1 MPDPHSADTVLDFWF
16 GPPTV
21 PDHGNPRP
29 EWFRKDAAF
38 DQAIRERFGDLHEE
52 AMRGRLDDWDRTPRS
67 LLARIIVLDQFS
79 RNLHRDRP
87 QAFASD
93 AMALADARAMVA
105 RAWDGELPHVGR
117 WFVYLPYEHS
127 ENAEDQETCVALMRA
142 LSVDPLFAG
151 ALDYALRHQA
161 VILRFGRFPHRNA
174 ILGRASTAEEA
185 AFLLEPGSS
194 F

>member
-1 MPDPHSADTVLDFWF
+1 MPDTESADAVLDFWF
-16 GPPTV
+16 GPPTAPV
-21 PDHGNPRP
+21 HGNPRP

-38 DQAIRERFGDLHEE
+38 DHAIRARFGDLHED

-87 QAFASD
+87 QAFAAD

-105 RAWDGELPHVGR
+105 RAWDGELPPVGR
-117 WFVYLPYEHS
+117 WFAYLPYEHS
-127 ENAEDQETCVALMRA
+127 ENVEDQETCVGLMRT
-142 LSVDPLFAG
+142 LVVDARFAG
-151 ALDYALRHQA
+151 AFDYALRHQA